1 MHALSRTLRTT
12 LLLVVAVNGGIA
24 LGSGEVCAEAGSDA
38 IPPNYRELIARY
50 VLALRIDQRRL
61 GTAMI
66 ATPYNKPD
74 GWWGRLT
81 GTTVP
86 VVCVSFT
93 NTNIFAQESKGYLL
107 FSFENGKPYEW
118 PVRGTAILANECG
131 TFSRFYEVTK
141 R

>member
-1 MHALSRTLRTT
+1 MHTLSRILRTT
-12 LLLVVAVNGGIA
+12 LLLVVVANGGA
-24 LGSGEVCAEAGSDA
+24 TLGSGEVRAQAGSDA
-38 IPPNYRELIARY
+38 IPRNYRELIARY
-50 VLALRIDQRRL
+50 VLALGIEQRRL

-66 ATPYNKPD
+66 ATPYDKPD
-74 GWWGRLT
+74 GWLGRVT

-93 NTNIFAQESKGYLL
+93 STNIFGRKSKGYLL

-131 TFSRFYEVTK
+131 AFSSFTEVMK